1 MDMRIDLTAVPHASL
16 RNPNPERSRKV
27 LKSLGVFKRKEG
39 PKRKIEGG
47 ERVEQVEGGPLTS
60 ANALAL
66 YPNLKIRAGAQ
77 S

>member
-1 MDMRIDLTAVPHASL
+1 MPHAGLGYHFL
-16 RNPNPERSRKV
+16 RVQVGNHWILE
-27 LKSLGVFKRKEG
+27 VFKRKEG

-47 ERVEQVEGGPLTS
+47 ERVEQVDGGPLTS

-66 YPNLKIRAGAQ
+66 YQNLKIQAGTQ